1 MVYILLL
8 TANIRKK
15 NDKTIQK
22 SRIVLPKIVFLR
34 KNYFFLIDFMIGMIH
49 VHHFFSIKKREDH
62 LAFSL

>member
-49 VHHFFSIKKREDH
+49 AHYFLV
-62 LAFSL
+62 